1 MKDKI
6 RVAGGQGFWGD
17 LLTAPVD
24 QVRKGPIDYLML
36 DYLAEVTMS
45 ILQKQRNRDPKA
57 GYARDFVSLLAE
69 ILPDCVGK
77 NITVLSNAGGVNVP
91 GCAEAIRETAVN
103 LGLQGKVKIG
113 VVTGDDVLDK
123 LDGWLADGIEINSMD
138 DGTPLAAIRDQ
149 VQSANVYLGAA
160 PLVEALGK
168 GANVIVGGRLTD
180 TGLTLAP
187 LMHEFGW
194 SFEDWDKVSAG
205 TIAGHIIECGAQSSG
220 GNCQYDWQNIPD
232 MANIG
237 FPIIEASPNGE
248 FIVTKHDGTGGRVNI
263 QSVKE
268 QLLYEMGDP
277 HSYITPDVVADFA
290 TIQLADGGPDRVK
303 VSGIKGHPKTDF
315 YKVSIAYTGGWKS
328 VGTLV
333 YSWPQ
338 ALEKAQAADK
348 ILRERL
354 DNLGLKFDAILT
366 EFVGVNA
373 THGHLAG
380 TRTSLSAS
388 LDSHADMD
396 VRVPSDIPEVQFRI
410 GVRGQN
416 KADVERFTKEIAP
429 LILTGPPSVTGFAGG
444 RPKVEEIMAYFPAL
458 IPKSLIAATVTI
470 VEA

>member
-1 MKDKI
+1 MKDVI

-17 LLTAPVD
+17 MLSAPVD

-45 ILQKQRNRDPKA
+45 ILQKQRARNPEA
-57 GYARDFVSLLAE
+57 GYARDFVSLMQE
-69 ILPDCVGK
+69 ILPDCVEK
-77 NITVLSNAGGVNVP
+77 NIKVLSNAGGVNVT
-91 GCAEAIRETAVN
+91 GCAEGIANAARE
-103 LGLQGKVKIG
+103 LGLRGKVKIG
-113 VVTGDDVLDK
+113 VVTGDDILDK
-123 LDGWLADGIEINSMD
+123 LDKFIADGIEINSMD
-138 DGTPLAAIRDQ
+138 TGEPLSAIRDK

-168 GANVIVGGRLTD
+168 GANVVVGGRLTD

-194 SFEDWDKVSAG
+194 SFDDWDKVSAG

-248 FIVTKHDGTGGRVNI
+248 FVVTKHEGTGGRVNI

-277 HSYITPDVVADFA
+277 HEYITPDVVADFA
-290 TIQLADGGPDRVK
+290 TIQLADAGENRVK
-303 VSGIKGHPKTDF
+303 VFGIKGHPKTEF
-315 YKVSIAYTGGWKS
+315 YKVSIAYSAGWKS

-333 YSWPQ
+333 YSWPD
-338 ALEKAQAADK
+338 AHEKAQAADK
-348 ILRERL
+348 ILRQRL
-354 DNLGLKFDAILT
+354 DNLGLKFDTILT

-373 THGHLAG
+373 THGHLAMAAG
-380 TRTSLSAS
+380 SEPPAS
-388 LDSHADMD
+388 TGGRFDY
-396 VRVPSDIPEVQFRI
+396 PEAQLRI

-416 KADVERFTKEIAP
+416 KADIERFTKEIAP
-429 LILTGPPSVTGFAGG
+429 LILTGPPGVTGFAGG

-458 IPKSLIAATVTI
+458 IPKSLIETTVDI

>member
-1 MKDKI
+1 MKDVI

-17 LLTAPVD
+17 MLSAPVD
-24 QVRKGPIDYLML
+24 QVRNGPIDYLML

-45 ILQKQRNRDPKA
+45 ILQKQRARNPEA
-57 GYARDFVSLLAE
+57 GYARDFVSLMQE
-69 ILPDCVGK
+69 ILPDCVEK
-77 NITVLSNAGGVNVP
+77 NIKVLSNAGGVNVT
-91 GCAEAIRETAVN
+91 GCAEGIATAARE

-113 VVTGDDVLDK
+113 VVTGDDILDK
-123 LDGWLADGIEINSMD
+123 LDKFIADGIEINNME
-138 DGTPLAAIRDQ
+138 DGSPLSAIRDK
-149 VQSANVYLGAA
+149 VQSANVYLGAE

-194 SFEDWDKVSAG
+194 SFDDWDKVSAG

-220 GNCQYDWQNIPD
+220 GNCQYDWQSIPD
-232 MANIG
+232 IANIG

-248 FIVTKHDGTGGRVNI
+248 FTVTKHDGTGGRVNV
-263 QSVKE
+263 QSVTE

-277 HSYITPDVVADFA
+277 KAYITPDVVADFSS
-290 TIQLADGGPDRVK
+290 INLANVGENKVRVF
-303 VSGIKGHPKTDF
+303 GIKGNPKTDF
-315 YKVSIAYTGGWKS
+315 YKVSIAYSDGWKS

-333 YSWPQ
+333 YSWPE
-338 ALEKAQAADK
+338 AYEKAKAADK

-354 DNLGLKFDAILT
+354 ERLGLKFDVILS

-373 THGHLAG
+373 THGHLSG
-380 TRTSLSAS
+380 EPS
-388 LDSHADMD
+388 
-396 VRVPSDIPEVQFRI
+396 SDIPEVQFRI
-410 GVRGQN
+410 GVRGHN
-416 KADVERFTKEIAP
+416 KADIERFTKEIAP
-429 LILTGPPSVTGFAGG
+429 LILTGPPGVTGFAGG

-458 IPKSLIAATVTI
+458 IPKSLIETKVNI